1 MNLKTIFCGA
11 EMKNPLVLAS
21 GVVWDSIPK
30 LIECAKNG
38 AGAVTMKTIMPEP
51 RGGNPQPQTARF
63 EAGLLNAVG
72 LPSKGYLNMEE
83 DWKQLNE
90 LRKIKPKIPLIA
102 SVGAT
107 KNAKDF
113 AKVAEFVARKKPD
126 FIELDISCPN
136 VSKSGKLFATNA
148 SLSALIVEDVK
159 KVTKKIPVL
168 AKLTPP
174 TCDLIEVAKA
184 CEEAGAD
191 GLTAINTMP
200 AMVID
205 INKKKPV
212 LSFKRGGMSG
222 TALRP
227 IAVRCIYDLYENID
241 IPILGLG
248 GITTGKDAIELMQ
261 AGATAAGIGTAV
273 IKKGT
278 GIFAEIEKEM
288 LEWMKENGFKNA
300 KEIVGIAHE

>member
-1 MNLKTIFCGA
+1 MNLKTVFCGE
-11 EMKNPLVLAS
+11 EMQNPLILAS

-51 RGGNPQPQTARF
+51 RGGNPPPQTARF

-83 DWKQLNE
+83 EWNQLDE
-90 LRKIKPKIPLIA
+90 LRKLKPKVPLIA
-102 SVGAT
+102 SIGAT
-107 KNAKDF
+107 KDAQDF
-113 AKVAEFVARKKPD
+113 AKVAEFVAQKKPD
-126 FIELDISCPN
+126 LIELDISCPN
-136 VSKSGKLFATNA
+136 VSKSGKLFATNE
-148 SLSALIVEDVK
+148 SLSTLIIEDVK
-159 KVTKKIPVL
+159 KVTGKIPVL
-168 AKLTPP
+168 AKLTPA
-174 TCDLIEVAKA
+174 TCNLVEVAKA

-227 IAVRCIYDLYENID
+227 IAVRCIYDLYENVD
-241 IPILGLG
+241 IPIIGLG
-248 GITTGKDAIELMQ
+248 GVMNGKDAIELMQ
-261 AGATAAGIGTAV
+261 AGATSIGVGTAV
-273 IKKGT
+273 IQKGT
-278 GIFAEIEKEM
+278 KIFKTIEKEM
-288 LEWMKENGFKNA
+288 IEWMEENGFKDV
-300 KEIVGIAHE
+300 KELIGVAHE